1 MLYRATPFGI
11 FSSIGKA
18 ITKNTDTETNFLIS
32 DFETKKHLNF
42 SLEIQEYFYD
52 KLVTNIA
59 FVNQSS
65 ILCKANTSI
74 KETKNYIDYFL
85 PNISLDEREGN
96 KILFQKNRVLEF
108 IYEKSLEG
116 VYSISK
122 LISLTKEKF
131 SNDFSNEII
140 ESLILELLKIR
151 FILLDVY
158 PFVLSEESLNVL
170 RNDSKLPI
178 IDEIEAVI
186 NIGKE
191 FNESG
196 NIDILK
202 K

>member
-11 FSSIGKA
+11 FSSVGKA
-18 ITKNTDTETNFLIS
+18 ITKNTDTDTNFLIS
-32 DFETKKHLNF
+32 NFETKKHLNF

-52 KLVTNIA
+52 KLVTNIE

-170 RNDSKLPI
+170 RSDSKLPI